1 MITFLSAGLVAFIL
15 TFISGLIFIP
25 VLKRIKAGQPILKYV
40 KTHETK
46 NGTPTMG
53 GLFFILPTTAVFFAA
68 GGGNLK
74 IATVSVAIGLFY
86 MLIGFLDDFIK
97 IKFNHNE
104 GLKPYQKILFQ
115 TAIAF
120 LAGAFA
126 FVNGLSVIYLPF
138 VKKTVDIGYFIIF
151 AVAFIFIAI
160 TNSVNLTDGLDG
172 LSGGVSVVYVLFI
185 SALCAL
191 EKNFGFQYL
200 KGDEYDGIFLLIF
213 ALAGGIIGFLIF
225 NVPKAKVFMGDTG
238 SLSLGGFLGAISAFS
253 GNMLFIPIVGFAFVW
268 SSISV
273 IIQVAHFKRTKRRVF
288 LMAPFH
294 HHLQMKGFTE
304 TQISFYYSVFTV
316 IMGSISVI
324 FYL

>member
-1 MITFLSAGLVAFIL
+1 MITFLCAGLAAFTL

-53 GLFFILPTTAVFFAA
+53 GLFFILPITAVFFAI
-68 GGGNLK
+68 GGGNFRV
-74 IATVSVAIGLFY
+74 ATVSVAIGLFY

-97 IKFNHNE
+97 IKFKHNE
-104 GLKPYQKILFQ
+104 GLKPYQKIIFQ
-115 TAIAF
+115 TAIAA
-120 LAGAFA
+120 LAGVFA
-126 FVNGLSVIYLPF
+126 YVNGLSVIYLPF

-172 LSGGVSVVYVLFI
+172 LSGSVCLVYVLFI
-185 SALCAL
+185 AAIISL
-191 EKNFGFQYL
+191 EKNFGVQYL
-200 KGDEYDGIFLLIF
+200 KAEEYDGFFTLIF
-213 ALAGGIIGFLIF
+213 ALAGGVIGFLIF

-238 SLSLGGFLGAISAFS
+238 SLALGGLLGAISAFS
-253 GNMLFIPIVGFAFVW
+253 GNMLFIPILGFAFVW
-268 SSISV
+268 SSVSV

-288 LMAPFH
+288 
-294 HHLQMKGFTE
+294 
-304 TQISFYYSVFTV
+304 
-316 IMGSISVI
+316 
-324 FYL
+324 